1 MTVLISLFN
10 NGLWDARGIVRRKDI
25 QLATGILA
33 ILGLC
38 HCGDSGEC
46 PVGFECTPI
55 GAGGAGG
62 GAEAGGGGGTG
73 GEGGSDI
80 SKNCNPTEGAPIEA
94 DCGVFVKSGS
104 NGDGTQASPFGSI
117 TGAVQGIGS
126 ATRIY
131 VCGGDT
137 FTGSVELPGG
147 VSLYGGFDCSA
158 WSYGDAAPKPTING
172 DVEEP
177 ALKIMESGTSVVQSM
192 KIESPDAGTA
202 GSSSIAVM
210 VSGATVRF
218 DRCSI
223 RAGDGAAGAPGVHE
237 DASPTPSAANAFSG
251 ANGCIDS
258 NPTAGGPPGQLMC
271 NGSVRDGGV
280 GGSGG
285 SGANGGG
292 GDPGNPAG
300 ANNIGG
306 KGETST
312 GMTQCGLGGVGD
324 AGMHGNPGAGAMS
337 SELGTVD
344 ENGYQGAS
352 GQDGLTAGDP
362 GQGGGGGG
370 GGNGCGGFGPG
381 GGGGGAGGCGGLPGQ
396 GGGGGG
402 GSFGLVIL
410 AGSDVT
416 LVDVTVKAGAGGM
429 GGAGD
434 SGQEGM
440 EGGTEG
446 GPGTGSGA
454 CSGGA
459 GGKGGQGGAGG
470 GGRGGPSVAIAYVGD
485 PPTEQGDNQVDAAA
499 TPAAGGDGGDGG
511 VGNTGG
517 PGAEGATAARLAF

>member
-1 MTVLISLFN
+1 MRQANIIGALITLLTVHITACSDDLCELVDCSE
-10 NGLWDARGIVRRKDI
+10 GG
-25 QLATGILA
+25 TGA
-33 ILGLC
+33 
-38 HCGDSGEC
+38 
-46 PVGFECTPI
+46 
-55 GAGGAGG
+55 GAGGSGAGG
-62 GAEAGGGGGTG
+62 NGTGGGTG
-73 GEGGSDI
+73 GQGGEGGSVI
-80 SKNCNPTEGAPIEA
+80 PAECNPTEGQPVGA

-147 VSLYGGFDCSA
+147 VSLYGGFDCTA

-223 RAGDGAAGAPGVHE
+223 RAGDGASGKPGEHQNIAV
-237 DASPTPSAANAFSG
+237 TPAAANAGPGGTGCVDSMPVGGGASG
-251 ANGCIDS
+251 ELTC
-258 NPTAGGPPGQLMC
+258 AG
-271 NGSVRDGGV
+271 SDRSGGV

-285 SGANGGG
+285 SGNSGGMG
-292 GDPGNPAG
+292 SSGTPAG
-300 ANNIGG
+300 ANNMGG
-306 KGETST
+306 KGKTT
-312 GMTQCGLGGVGD
+312 TVPLACANGGFGD
-324 AGMHGNPGAGAMS
+324 PGTHGTPGSGA
-337 SELGTVD
+337 LATDQGTVD
-344 ENGYQGAS
+344 EAGYVGAS

-370 GGNGCGGFGPG
+370 GGNSCSGFVGPG

-446 GPGTGSGA
+446 GAGGGTGA
-454 CSGGA
+454 CPGGH

-485 PPTEQGDNQVDAAA
+485 PPTEMGDNQVDAAA